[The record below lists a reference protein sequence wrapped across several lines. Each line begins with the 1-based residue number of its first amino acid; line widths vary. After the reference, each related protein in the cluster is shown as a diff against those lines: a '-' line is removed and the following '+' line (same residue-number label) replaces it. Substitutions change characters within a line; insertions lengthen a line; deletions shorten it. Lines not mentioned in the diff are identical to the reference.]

1 MPCAATITGTA
12 TQGQTLTADTSAI
25 ADLDGLGTFSLQWL
39 RDGRDIASATGT
51 TYALT
56 QADVGKAISVRAS
69 YTDGGGKAES
79 VTSTATSNVANVN
92 DAPTGAPTITGTA
105 TQGQTLTADTSS
117 IADADGLGTVSYQ
130 WQANDTDIT
139 DATGATYTLTQ
150 AEVGKTITV
159 IASYTDDHGT
169 FESVGSTAYDCT
181 MPVREVWSPE
191 ASIPRPTCGRY
202 CARTT
207 PSRACACS
215 TRAAAAARSG
225 LLARAYPTS
234 VSSVRSPKS
243 SHHRSPRPEE
253 SCGNPAAWR

>member
-117 IADADGLGTVSYQ
+117 IADADGLGTFSLQ
-130 WQANDTDIT
+130 WLRDGNPIAS
-139 DATGATYTLTQ
+139 ATGPTYALAQ
-150 AEVGKTITV
+150 ADVGKAISV
-159 IASYTDDHGT
+159 RVGYTDGGGT
-169 FESVGSTAYDCT
+169 AESVTSGPTAT
-181 MPVREVWSPE
+181 VQAPPPPPPPPP
-191 ASIPRPTCGRY
+191 PRPRPRRRPKWCKAPRATTCWWRPS
-202 CARTT
+202 CRAPPST
-207 PSRACACS
+207 PS
-215 TRAAAAARSG
+215 AA
-225 LLARAYPTS
+225 TT
-234 VSSVRSPKS
+234 
-243 SHHRSPRPEE
+243 
-253 SCGNPAAWR
+253 W